1 MSDEALKEVIEETD
15 VFARVSPE
23 HKMRI
28 VDALRANDEVVA
40 MTGDGVNDAPAI
52 KRADIGVA
60 MGITGTDVAKETA
73 DMVLTDDNYA
83 SIVSAVEQGRIIY
96 DNIRKFVF
104 FLLSSNV
111 AEIMIIFLATLAG
124 LPAPLTAIQLLWL
137 NLITDGAPALALAM
151 EKGDPDIMDHKPRP
165 KNEPIINGP
174 MRLGIVIQTI
184 AQTGA
189 VLTAFCLGLLWELQ
203 HLGIAVPPGM
213 NPLAFLLRFDW
224 RASCGGA
231 AHAETMAFMTLSLC
245 ELFRAYTVRSERA
258 SIFTI
263 GVFSNKYMQYAV
275 GLSIALLLLVCAVP
289 FLQDIF
295 NTHFMSAPG
304 MDHCTWSFLHPG
316 HRGGDH
322 QVLPAQTEHIDS
334 KVPFFSKK
342 SPSMRGGDF
351 GCRIMVAFFGLIFLL
366 LGGNEKRIPEVMQ
379 SLRKYFTPATAADE
393 GDRRMVLV
401 VLGFALAADLLMIAA
416 DISRLV
422 MLFLGALLLVTL
434 ALALRGILWPAG
446 VAVPIVAFAAFTYL
460 IFQHDGLRDTAVFG
474 LVMVII
480 GAGLLTGRRG
490 TVAFGVASVV
500 VIIALGIM
508 ESSGRVAN
516 TYSAFN
522 TFEDYLAVC
531 IAIVLITALQWAV
544 ITRLKENI
552 RRANVEIDER
562 RRVEESLRASEARY
576 RLLIEEAP
584 LGIVTFNDEALIE
597 QVNPA
602 ACAMSGLSG

>member
-1 MSDEALKEVIEETD
+1 
-15 VFARVSPE
+15 
-23 HKMRI
+23 
-28 VDALRANDEVVA
+28 
-40 MTGDGVNDAPAI
+40 
-52 KRADIGVA
+52 
-60 MGITGTDVAKETA
+60 
-73 DMVLTDDNYA
+73 
-83 SIVSAVEQGRIIY
+83 
-96 DNIRKFVF
+96 
-104 FLLSSNV
+104 
-111 AEIMIIFLATLAG
+111 
-124 LPAPLTAIQLLWL
+124 
-137 NLITDGAPALALAM
+137 
-151 EKGDPDIMDHKPRP
+151 
-165 KNEPIINGP
+165 
-174 MRLGIVIQTI
+174 
-184 AQTGA
+184 
-189 VLTAFCLGLLWELQ
+189 
-203 HLGIAVPPGM
+203 
-213 NPLAFLLRFDW
+213 
-224 RASCGGA
+224 
-231 AHAETMAFMTLSLC
+231 
-245 ELFRAYTVRSERA
+245 
-258 SIFTI
+258 
-263 GVFSNKYMQYAV
+263 
-275 GLSIALLLLVCAVP
+275 
-289 FLQDIF
+289 
-295 NTHFMSAPG
+295 
-304 MDHCTWSFLHPG
+304 
-316 HRGGDH
+316 
-322 QVLPAQTEHIDS
+322 
-334 KVPFFSKK
+334 
-342 SPSMRGGDF
+342 
-351 GCRIMVAFFGLIFLL
+351 
-366 LGGNEKRIPEVMQ
+366 MQ

-446 VAVPIVAFAAFTYL
+446 VAVPILAFAAFTYL

-474 LVMVII
+474 LAIVVI

-552 RRANVEIDER
+552 RRANAEIDER

-602 ACAMSGLSG
+602 ACAMSGYQADELIGMHPLPLIDPKEHAQVEGAIAPLEAGETMRMEQLLIRKDGSRLPVMGSSRQMPDGRYQYIFQDISERRQAEEAVRTLNEQLDKRVRERTAELEAANKELESFSYSVSHDLRAPLRAINGFSNLLMSEFADTLPPAALEYMDKVNENATKMASLIDDLLTFSRLSRNPLKKRRVDLRGLVVQVIEDLGAETGERTIKWRIGDLPTCQADPVLLHQVYVNLIGNALKYTRPRPAPVIEIGSRHLRGQTVYYVRDNGVGFDMRYAGNLFGVFQRLHSEVEFEGTGIGLAIVQRIINRHGGRIWAEAEVDQGATFSFTLTAKSREIAPVSQYGIKSS